1 MPLKNYGVLKGQAI
15 DRKLGE
21 GQTPHYQ
28 VLINDGKDK
37 QRIAINVKSKQS
49 PSELFYL
56 IDDNFDHPILK
67 GLVELENG
75 FHHLERKPSGGGL
88 DFIRGNLFDTNK
100 MKPLPANVPGPDN
113 DLNELIELYIERA
126 IASEDTSIYAFG
138 EKWGPEP
145 DVKDKYFGFLPGN
158 GIHDIHMNQGNA
170 GQFQRDNG
178 VWQDGGLIIHYPSRQ
193 QWVGI
198 FLAFQSQ
205 SFHTDDTTGNRID
218 NVGITV
224 TSAAVRIVAAMVNPI
239 GNDASKETV
248 VLINTSAESVDLTGW
263 TLADKLKAKH
273 SLNGTINPGEVL
285 KVALDRNINLTN
297 EGGIIS
303 LLDNSGLKV
312 DGVSYTKEDAQKQGW
327 TIVF

>member
-1 MPLKNYGVLKGQAI
+1 MYIKRAI
-15 DRKLGE
+15 D
-21 GQTPHYQ
+21 
-28 VLINDGKDK
+28 
-37 QRIAINVKSKQS
+37 
-49 PSELFYL
+49 
-56 IDDNFDHPILK
+56 
-67 GLVELENG
+67 
-75 FHHLERKPSGGGL
+75 
-88 DFIRGNLFDTNK
+88 
-100 MKPLPANVPGPDN
+100 
-113 DLNELIELYIERA
+113 
-126 IASEDTSIYAFG
+126 SEDTSIYAFG

-178 VWQDGGLIIHYPSRQ
+178 VWQDGGLLIHYPSRQ

-205 SFHTDDTTGNRID
+205 SFHTDDKTGNRID

-224 TSAAVRIVAAMVNPI
+224 TSSAVRIMAAMVNPI
-239 GNDASKETV
+239 GNDAGKETV
-248 VLINTSAESVDLTGW
+248 LLINTSAEAVDLTGW

-285 KVALDRNINLTN
+285 KVAISQNINLTN
-297 EGGIIS
+297 DGGIIT

-312 DGVSYTKEDAQKQGW
+312 DGVSYTKDDAQKQGW